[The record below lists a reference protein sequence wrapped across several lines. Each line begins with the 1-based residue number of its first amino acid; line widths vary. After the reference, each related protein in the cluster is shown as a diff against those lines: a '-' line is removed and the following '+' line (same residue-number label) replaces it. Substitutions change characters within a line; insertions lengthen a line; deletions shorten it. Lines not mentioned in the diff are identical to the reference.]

1 MESKV
6 ITNKNAC
13 RVELGKVL
21 PLKAPFS
28 VQMYVAN
35 VCNFRCGYCLQSSDA
50 GTLKSMSFQRKL
62 MSFEVYKKCIDGFKA
77 LKTRLKVLVL
87 VGWGEPLLHPDI
99 IAMVQY
105 AKLNNIAD
113 KIEILSN
120 ASLLKPAVADGLI
133 EAGLDSLR
141 ISIQGLNPEDYR
153 QVSGVDIDFDEFMSN
168 LKYFYKN
175 KKSTNVYIKI
185 MDIMLKSN
193 NDKEEFFCLF
203 GNICDEIAVESII
216 PVLNEFDY
224 TEFGSDFSTE
234 LMGNRIVDT
243 DICALPFYSCIV
255 DVDGLVLPCCVFP
268 PPAVFGSAAETGLD
282 SIWNGKEYNAFLLR
296 LLQHKKAQMPVCR
309 QCERHT
315 HVMRPSD
322 YLDKY
327 ARKLEESYKLM
338 QPPHI

>member
-1 MESKV
+1 MGAKA

-35 VCNFRCGYCLQSSDA
+35 VCNFKCSYCLQSSDA
-50 GTLKSMSFQRKL
+50 ETLKSMSFQKKL
-62 MSFEVYKKCIDGFKA
+62 MSLEVYKKCIDGFKA

-99 IAMVQY
+99 IEMVRY
-105 AKLNNIAD
+105 AKSNNIAD

-120 ASLLKPAVADGLI
+120 ASLLKPAVADRLI

-141 ISIQGLNPEDYR
+141 ISIQGLNSGDYK
-153 QVSGVDIDFDEFMSN
+153 QVSGVDIDFNEFISN
-168 LKYFYKN
+168 LKYFYHN
-175 KKSTNVYIKI
+175 KKSTNVYMKI
-185 MDIMLKSN
+185 MDIMLKN
-193 NDKEEFFCLF
+193 NEDREEFFRLF
-203 GNICDEIAVESII
+203 GELCDEIAVESLI

-243 DICALPFYSCIV
+243 DICALPFYSCII

-268 PPAVFGSAAETGLD
+268 PPAVFGSAAERGLD
-282 SIWNGKEYNAFLLR
+282 SIWNGKEYNSFLIK
-296 LLQHKKAQMPVCR
+296 LLQHKKAQMPVCK
-309 QCERHT
+309 QCQRHT

-327 ARKLEESYKLM
+327 AQELEERYKLI
-338 QPPHI
+338 PPHA